1 MTAAGTVV
9 RLASPQVRAA
19 FQNNTGCGFFSA
31 GRNRFKRGGVLM
43 RLSKLVMALGA
54 AVVSSQLASVNAV
67 AADFE
72 WKFNNGLPETRGES
86 KELNAFAEAVSQA
99 TDGRLKIQVYH
110 GGSLGLKNEDVLR
123 WLPSGVSEMGLV
135 WANYVGRD
143 APELNAIY
151 IQGSVGSPEEHL
163 RALPVIQEIYQ
174 QEFGKWGI
182 VTAGFMALPMLE
194 ASIFCTDAP
203 VRTLAD
209 LKEKK
214 LRVWS
219 KDQVDTF
226 ERLGVSAQIIPQT
239 EMYVALRTGVVDCA
253 VYPALFAHTVSL
265 QEVARYASYLYPIA
279 SLPYV
284 LGVSEQK
291 WTELPDDLKQ
301 AVQDAAA
308 DVWSRTNEYA
318 DDHEKE
324 LNARKKLVGQGMEWL
339 DDFPAAD
346 QRAFLDAAAETWLAA
361 AKDAGGEAPAYRD
374 RVLTAIGR

>member
-1 MTAAGTVV
+1 
-9 RLASPQVRAA
+9 
-19 FQNNTGCGFFSA
+19 
-31 GRNRFKRGGVLM
+31 M
-43 RLSKLVMALGA
+43 RLSGLIAALSAASLLVGA
-54 AVVSSQLASVNAV
+54 GAS

-86 KELNAFAEAVSQA
+86 QELNAFAEEVAKAS
-99 TDGRLKIQVYH
+99 DGRMQIQVYH

-163 RALPVIQEIYQ
+163 RALPVIRDIYE
-174 QEFGKWGI
+174 QEFGKWDI

-194 ASIFCTDAP
+194 ASIFCTDTP

-226 ERLGVSAQIIPQT
+226 DRLGVSAQIIPQT

-265 QEVARYASYLYPIA
+265 QEVAKYASYLYPIA

-284 LGVSEQK
+284 LGVSKQK
-291 WTELPDDLKQ
+291 WDGLPDDLKQ
-301 AVQDAAA
+301 AVRDAAA
-308 DVWSRTNEYA
+308 EVWSRTNEYA
-318 DDHEKE
+318 DDHERE
-324 LNARKKLVGQGMEWL
+324 LAARQKLVGQGVEWL
-339 DDFPAAD
+339 DDFPPED
-346 QRAFLDAAAETWLAA
+346 QRAFLDAAAETWAA
-361 AKDAGGEAPAYRD
+361 AGLSRPGAEGD
-374 RVLTAIGR
+374 RALERQPIGKTDLRP

>member
-1 MTAAGTVV
+1 
-9 RLASPQVRAA
+9 
-19 FQNNTGCGFFSA
+19 
-31 GRNRFKRGGVLM
+31 M
-43 RLSKLVMALGA
+43 RLHGLIAALGA
-54 AVVSSQLASVNAV
+54 AAGLSLLAGASAL
-67 AADFE
+67 AADVE

-86 KELNAFAEAVSQA
+86 QELNAFAEEVAKA
-99 TDGRLKIQVYH
+99 TDGRMKIQVYH

-174 QEFGKWGI
+174 QEFGKWDI

-194 ASIFCTDAP
+194 ASIFCADAP

-226 ERLGVSAQIIPQT
+226 DRLGVSAQIIPQT

-265 QEVARYASYLYPIA
+265 QEVAKYASYLYPIA

-284 LGVSEQK
+284 LGVSKEK
-291 WTELPDDLKQ
+291 WDGLPDDLKQ

-308 DVWSRTNEYA
+308 AVWARTNEYT
-318 DDHEKE
+318 DDHQRE
-324 LNARKKLVGQGMEWL
+324 LAAREKLVGQGVEWL
-339 DDFPAAD
+339 DDFPAED

-361 AKDAGGEAPAYRD
+361 ANEAGGEAPAFRD
-374 RVLTAIGR
+374 RVLKAIGR

>member
-1 MTAAGTVV
+1 
-9 RLASPQVRAA
+9 
-19 FQNNTGCGFFSA
+19 
-31 GRNRFKRGGVLM
+31 M
-43 RLSKLVMALGA
+43 RLSGLVLAVGA
-54 AVVSSQLASVNAV
+54 AALLSQFAGMNALAAE
-67 AADFE
+67 FE
-72 WKFNNGLPETRGES
+72 WKFNNGLPETRNES
-86 KELNAFAEAVSQA
+86 QELNAFAEAVAEA
-99 TDGRLKIQVYH
+99 TDGRLEIQVFH

-163 RALPVIQEIYQ
+163 RALPVIRDIYE
-174 QEFGKWGI
+174 QEFGEWGI
-182 VTAGFMALPMLE
+182 VAAGFMALPMLE
-194 ASIFCTDAP
+194 ASIFCADAP

-209 LKEKK
+209 LQGLK

-239 EMYVALRTGVVDCA
+239 EMYVALQTGVVDCA

-265 QEVARYASYLYPIA
+265 QEVAGYASYLYPIA

-284 LGVSEQK
+284 LGVSQEK
-291 WTELPDDLKQ
+291 WAALPDDLQQ
-301 AVQDAAA
+301 AVTDAAA
-308 DVWSRTNEYA
+308 ETWSRTNEYA
-318 DDHEKE
+318 DDHENE
-324 LNARKKLVGQGMEWL
+324 LNARANLGEQGVEWL
-339 DDFPAAD
+339 DDFPAED

-361 AKDAGGEAPAYRD
+361 ANEAGGKAPDYRA
-374 RVLTAIGR
+374 RVLEAIGR

>member
-1 MTAAGTVV
+1 
-9 RLASPQVRAA
+9 
-19 FQNNTGCGFFSA
+19 
-31 GRNRFKRGGVLM
+31 M
-43 RLSKLVMALGA
+43 RLSGLVLAVGA
-54 AVVSSQLASVNAV
+54 ATVLSQLAGTGAL
-67 AADFE
+67 AAEFE
-72 WKFNNGLPETRGES
+72 WKFNNGLPETRNES
-86 KELNAFAEAVSQA
+86 QELNAFAEAVAEA
-99 TDGRLKIQVYH
+99 TDGRLAIQVFH

-163 RALPVIQEIYQ
+163 RALPVIQEIYE
-174 QEFGKWGI
+174 QEFGEWGI
-182 VTAGFMALPMLE
+182 VAAGFMALPMLE
-194 ASIFCTDAP
+194 ASIFCADAP

-209 LKEKK
+209 LQGMK

-239 EMYVALRTGVVDCA
+239 EMYVALQTGVVDCA

-265 QEVARYASYLYPIA
+265 QEVAGYASYLYPIA

-284 LGVSEQK
+284 LGVSEEK
-291 WTELPDDLKQ
+291 WAELPDDLKQ
-301 AVQDAAA
+301 AVVDAAA
-308 DVWSRTNEYA
+308 ETWSRTNEYT
-318 DDHEKE
+318 DDHENE
-324 LNARKKLVGQGMEWL
+324 LNARQALADQGVEWL

-361 AKDAGGEAPAYRD
+361 ANEAGGEAPAYRA
-374 RVLTAIGR
+374 RVLEAIGR

>member
-1 MTAAGTVV
+1 
-9 RLASPQVRAA
+9 
-19 FQNNTGCGFFSA
+19 
-31 GRNRFKRGGVLM
+31 M
-43 RLSKLVMALGA
+43 RVSGLIAALGVA
-54 AVVSSQLASVNAV
+54 TGLSLLTGASAF

-72 WKFNNGLPETRGES
+72 WKFNNGLPETRNES
-86 KELNAFAEAVSQA
+86 QELNAFAEAVAKA
-99 TDGRLKIQVYH
+99 TDGRLAIQVYH

-163 RALPVIQEIYQ
+163 RALPVIRDIYE
-174 QEFGKWGI
+174 QEFGKWDI

-194 ASIFCTDAP
+194 ASIFCADDP

-209 LKEKK
+209 LEGKK

-265 QEVARYASYLYPIA
+265 QEVAKYAS
-279 SLPYV
+279 
-284 LGVSEQK
+284 
-291 WTELPDDLKQ
+291 
-301 AVQDAAA
+301 
-308 DVWSRTNEYA
+308 
-318 DDHEKE
+318 
-324 LNARKKLVGQGMEWL
+324 
-339 DDFPAAD
+339 
-346 QRAFLDAAAETWLAA
+346 
-361 AKDAGGEAPAYRD
+361 
-374 RVLTAIGR
+374 